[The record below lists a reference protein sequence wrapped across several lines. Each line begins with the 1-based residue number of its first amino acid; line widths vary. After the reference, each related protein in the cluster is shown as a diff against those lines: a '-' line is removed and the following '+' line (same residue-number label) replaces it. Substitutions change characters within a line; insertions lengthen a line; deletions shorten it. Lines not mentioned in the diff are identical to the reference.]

1 MKKNCVYLLKDRIEQ
16 EDFFFSIFFKF
27 PIVPHLSSVQWN
39 KNVLKTFM
47 GFCLIKLEC
56 EKRRRR
62 GGKKEG
68 AVIRTEYCFV
78 FTFLFD
84 WFGNGER
91 RRRKRKTVTS
101 YSLFS
106 RHCLFEMVVWESGNF
121 APLSWLKEKKGVI
134 KNNIKKFVPG
144 INCHRKL
151 TLSSAPQ
158 WNRRRPRLFRTKI
171 LQK

>member
-1 MKKNCVYLLKDRIEQ
+1 
-16 EDFFFSIFFKF
+16 
-27 PIVPHLSSVQWN
+27 
-39 KNVLKTFM
+39 M

-56 EKRRRR
+56 EKGRR
-62 GGKKEG
+62 GEKEG

-91 RRRKRKTVTS
+91 RRRKRKTMTS

-134 KNNIKKFVPG
+134 KNNIKKKLCPELIATENWLCRLPRNEIVVDRG
-144 INCHRKL
+144 SSELKYYKNGRGAESAGYMWGRKKK
-151 TLSSAPQ
+151 
-158 WNRRRPRLFRTKI
+158 R
-171 LQK
+171 